1 MHLNNESN
9 KINKTI
15 ETTLKN
21 LGNLIDV
28 NTVIGKPLKTDD
40 GECVIPISKVTVGVL
55 SGGGEYGK
63 VTVFSKS
70 ADLPFSAGNGA
81 IVSVKPC
88 GFLIKDGKKYK
99 MITITDSPYEKLID
113 KASEFMA
120 NLNINGGDDNE

>member
-1 MHLNNESN
+1 MHWYNESN

-21 LGNLIDV
+21 LGSLIDV
-28 NTVIGKPLKTDD
+28 NTVIGKPLKTND

-63 VTVFSKS
+63 VTVFNKN

-81 IVSVKPC
+81 IISVKPC

-99 MITITDSPYEKLID
+99 MVSISDSPFEKLID
-113 KASEFMA
+113 KASEFMS
-120 NLNINGGDDNE
+120 NFNINNGDDNE